1 MITLGRTPLGQ
12 VGILGRRVRSAG
24 AAQAFQATISLLSGA
39 RLSRCSWPSACI
51 LADLF
56 FFRKVCFRQY
66 PDAHR
71 GSPYI
76 DSLFPGSLSSGALIV
91 PLMPSA
97 CVHSFHQFPFP
108 GDTN

>member
-24 AAQAFQATISLLSGA
+24 AAQAFQATTLAVVWGA
-39 RLSRCSWPSACI
+39 PKQMQ
-51 LADLF
+51 LAF
-56 FFRKVCFRQY
+56 GFRKVCFRQY
-66 PDAHR
+66 PEAHR

-76 DSLFPGSLSSGALIV
+76 DSLFPGYLSSGALIV